1 MAKEPITFILLD
13 ESVLTNG
20 FRVLVDGVDLSQMK
34 RNPVMLG
41 LHNDSWLPIG
51 RWTNF
56 RKKNGQ
62 ILADTE
68 FDYDDPDEDVQ
79 RLIGK
84 VERGFVKMASAG
96 LVDLLFSDDP
106 KLKMKGQRYET
117 IIQCRMREASIV
129 PIGANHNA
137 LRLYDN
143 DGKEIN
149 LKNEAEVLQ
158 LMDTHK
164 TDKTEIQ
171 TKKNK
176 MLKVT
181 KLLNLAD
188 DANED
193 AIEQAVRQLLSDNS
207 RLKNENETLTT
218 RVDTLNKEQLQKRKD
233 AFVELLDAAIKEGRL
248 NADGKD
254 SMLELFDLDPT
265 KAEKAVNAIPTR
277 ESVTDIINSG
287 KEQNS
292 AELADLKKK
301 SWDELDKGGDLTLLH
316 DKFPDVY
323 AQKFESKFGVKP
335 QM

>member
-1 MAKEPITFILLD
+1 MAKEPITFILID

-41 LHNDSWLPIG
+41 LHKDSWLPIG
-51 RWTNF
+51 RWINF
-56 RKKNGQ
+56 RKKDGQ
-62 ILADTE
+62 ILADAE

-106 KLKMKGQRYET
+106 KLKMKNQRYET
-117 IIQCRMREASIV
+117 IIQSRMREASIV

-137 LRLYDN
+137 LRLFN
-143 DGKEIN
+143 EAGEEIN
-149 LKNEAEVLQ
+149 LENEAEVLQ

-164 TDKTEIQ
+164 TEIQ
-171 TKKNK
+171 TKINK

-193 AIEQAVRQLLSDNS
+193 AIEQAVQLLLSDNT

-218 RVDTLNKEQLQKRKD
+218 RVDTLNKEQLQKRKG
-233 AFVELLDAAIKEGRL
+233 AFVELLDAAVKEGRL

-265 KAEKAVNAIPTR
+265 KAEKAVNAIPSR
-277 ESVTDIINSG
+277 QSVTARINAG
-287 KEQNS
+287 NEENS
-292 AELADLKKK
+292 VELADLKKK
-301 SWDELDKGGDLTLLH
+301 SWDELDQGGDLTLLH
-316 DKFPDVY
+316 DKYPDVY